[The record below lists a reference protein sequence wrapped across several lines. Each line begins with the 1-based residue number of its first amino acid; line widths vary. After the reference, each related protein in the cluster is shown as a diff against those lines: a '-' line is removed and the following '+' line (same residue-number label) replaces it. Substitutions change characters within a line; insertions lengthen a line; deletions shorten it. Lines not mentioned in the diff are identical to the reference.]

1 MTIAEILQGLDDRRL
16 AAVPTPEWPE
26 LDGQLFAR
34 KFCGRQRA
42 EYYAAMRKF
51 QASEGPQFVALVVAC
66 GTVDAQGTAAF
77 AAEDY
82 AWIVEKDPDALGRLF
97 RPSTSEPAVRRSPRG
112 TNKKLRTAWE
122 LRRLMA
128 IARAMGRS
136 LRETL
141 EYLGDELPLWEAE
154 YSISPW
160 GPEART

>member
-66 GTVDAQGTAAF
+66 GTVDAQGAAAF

-97 RPSTSEPAVRRSPRG
+97 AAIDERNLLSSAAQGELIKNCEPPGNSA
-112 TNKKLRTAWE
+112 A
-122 LRRLMA
+122 
-128 IARAMGRS
+128 
-136 LRETL
+136 
-141 EYLGDELPLWEAE
+141 
-154 YSISPW
+154 
-160 GPEART
+160 